1 MISIGLKKKK
11 KKKRDKFL
19 NINVH
24 NFVHRLII
32 KTTYTSVRFLHLKIL
47 GIRRMEFLVL
57 ACYIINAA
65 IIGALVIFLVRHVS
79 SSRQSIPNPK
89 TTTKNKS
96 PPPPPEAG
104 GGWPIFGH
112 LHLLAKLPHITLGNL
127 AEKYGPIFTIRL
139 GGKRAVV
146 VSSWKLAKQMFTTYD
161 VAVSSRPKFLA
172 ANYLG
177 YDYAMFGFSPYGA
190 YWRELRKLTSVEL
203 LSARRLELLK
213 HVRVSEINTSI
224 NQLYKICE
232 AGTNDGVSVTV
243 EMKQWINDL
252 SLNVVFR
259 MVAGKRYFGALDD
272 DDDNKK
278 EESRKCQKVVRDF
291 FYLLGIFIVAD
302 AIPCL
307 RWLDIGGYE
316 AKMKQ
321 TGEEMDRLVG
331 DWLKEHRKIKKSGD
345 LDFMDVMISLI
356 DSAVLSDYDADTI
369 IKSTCMVH
377 IYVYTYIYFI
387 YLTQYFKYNN
397 FARFNI
403 YRFLLGLY
411 IFNKYIY
418 IF

>member
-1 MISIGLKKKK
+1 
-11 KKKRDKFL
+11 
-19 NINVH
+19 
-24 NFVHRLII
+24 
-32 KTTYTSVRFLHLKIL
+32 
-47 GIRRMEFLVL
+47 MEFLVL

-65 IIGALVIFLVRHVS
+65 IIGALVIFLVRQVS

-89 TTTKNKS
+89 TTTENKS
-96 PPPPPEAG
+96 PPPPEAG

-112 LHLLAKLPHITLGNL
+112 LHLLAKLPHITLGSL

-139 GGKRAVV
+139 GGKLAVV
-146 VSSWKLAKQMFTTYD
+146 VSSWKLAKQIFTTYD
-161 VAVSSRPKFLA
+161 VAVSSRPKFIA
-172 ANYLG
+172 ANYLS

-190 YWRELRKLTSVEL
+190 YWRELRKLTNVEL

-232 AGTNDGVSVTV
+232 AGTNDGVSATV
-243 EMKQWINDL
+243 EMKQWIYDL

-272 DDDNKK
+272 DDNKK
-278 EESRKCQKVVRDF
+278 EESRKCQKVMRDF
-291 FYLLGIFIVAD
+291 FHLLGIFVVAD

-356 DSAVLSDYDADTI
+356 DSAVLTDYDADTI

-377 IYVYTYIYFI
+377 IYFI
-387 YLTQYFKYNN
+387 YLTQ
-397 FARFNI
+397 

-411 IFNKYIY
+411 IFNRYIY
-418 IF
+418 IYI